1 MTMRILMVDDHPTQ
15 LDGYKIILTYNN
27 QGIDLD
33 ITTAYNCKS
42 ALEII
47 TDPEVAAFDMFFL
60 DVSLPG
66 YPEQNLKSGEDL
78 AYVIRQRSPQA
89 KIVMLTSHSESF
101 LIYNI
106 VKKIEPNAFL
116 VKSDFS
122 GEDLLTAFDSVIQNQ
137 TYHSETVTAS
147 IQELLSREEY
157 LDSYNRQIIIL
168 LAQGVKTKNLP
179 EHLNLSMSAVE
190 KRKSQ
195 IKDYFSIDKGSD
207 EDIVRAARKR
217 GFV

>member
-42 ALEII
+42 AFEII
-47 TDPEVAAFDMFFL
+47 TDPDVAPFDMFFL